1 MHEWTKKKMWKA
13 AFEKGDG
20 VLKKIPWLNC
30 NLFFFLNKI
39 YRNIPQS
46 ELGVDG
52 SGGVLFPR

>member
-1 MHEWTKKKMWKA
+1 MDQKKMWKA